1 MFFIMFFIFVGI
13 GYFLFG
19 LSVKEYK
26 SFFSVIGSLI
36 NIFIGVNSFDVLVE
50 LNFVVVRMFYFMYIF
65 LVIMIL
71 FIIFVVIL
79 NKSIIDVKEESVGV
93 VEIVGV
99 MDIVLKFVK
108 LVLVFVFFV
117 GKNNVVDKKNENW
130 GKYYLFSI
138 FFMNL
143 FYVFDLFFNLFIYS
157 RVMFLK
163 YKILIDLIWDKLL
176 RFILNY

>member
-1 MFFIMFFIFVGI
+1 MEIFFVIINVGWDFYGFLIMFFIMFFIFVGI

-71 FIIFVVIL
+71 FVIFVVIL
-79 NKSIIDVKEESVGV
+79 NKIEGDFLSDRVFSGWKIF
-93 VEIVGV
+93 
-99 MDIVLKFVK
+99 IVLIGC
-108 LVLVFVFFV
+108 FF
-117 GKNNVVDKKNENW
+117 
-130 GKYYLFSI
+130 L
-138 FFMNL
+138 
-143 FYVFDLFFNLFIYS
+143 
-157 RVMFLK
+157 
-163 YKILIDLIWDKLL
+163 
-176 RFILNY
+176 